1 MFRSKQFRSA
11 LKGKA
16 FRKTCVIGTQKSHN
30 VNIKDKEQNK
40 KMMKQKLLQVLLS
53 LEKVVYIILTN
64 NCCPRNE

>member
-1 MFRSKQFRSA
+1 MFRSKQFRSRE
-11 LKGKA
+11 K
-16 FRKTCVIGTQKSHN
+16 RSERRVIGTQKSHN

-53 LEKVVYIILTN
+53 LEKVVYIIPTN